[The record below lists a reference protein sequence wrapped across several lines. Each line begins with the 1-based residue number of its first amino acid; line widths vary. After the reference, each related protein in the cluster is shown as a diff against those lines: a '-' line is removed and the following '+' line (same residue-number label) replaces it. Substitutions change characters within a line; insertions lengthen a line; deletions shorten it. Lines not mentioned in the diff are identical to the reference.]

1 MLQENG
7 ESFVTFT
14 GKQYTD
20 AAKLT
25 VTPKPDSVLRVQMLI
40 SKVDDTNRAEF
51 EKLLEQ
57 KLTSFERKGFV
68 LVEWGGTRL
77 SLDPLSRLG

>member
-1 MLQENG
+1 
-7 ESFVTFT
+7 
-14 GKQYTD
+14 
-20 AAKLT
+20 
-25 VTPKPDSVLRVQMLI
+25 MLI

-51 EKLLEQ
+51 EKLPEQ